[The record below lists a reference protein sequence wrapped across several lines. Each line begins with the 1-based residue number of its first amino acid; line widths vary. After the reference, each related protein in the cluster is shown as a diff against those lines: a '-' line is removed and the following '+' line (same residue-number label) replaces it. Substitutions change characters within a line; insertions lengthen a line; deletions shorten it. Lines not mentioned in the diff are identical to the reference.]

1 MGAGNGPEALVL
13 HKQALTPDPGR
24 GTATWG
30 SLTLRSKSSLAESGA
45 GHRGGRRQTPGGR
58 CSWRPRAHRTDQ
70 IRDRPGH
77 LLVPRPGPQDGGR
90 WAPRLLCPH
99 PHRHHPTVPRTG
111 VPTGGRV
118 CGTDRGPSVFR
129 RVHRRGSQRPR
140 GPGQLRAESRPQ
152 TRHGSYLPGQ
162 HRAGHTDHHTT
173 ATRPRRRLPSPG

>member
-1 MGAGNGPEALVL
+1 MGAGNGPQASVL
-13 HKQALTPDPGR
+13 HKQALTPDPGG

-30 SLTLRSKSSLAESGA
+30 PLTLRSKSSLAESGA

-99 PHRHHPTVPRTG
+99 PIGTRRFPGQEFQQVGVSVARIAALPCSGGSTG
-111 VPTGGRV
+111 EGLGGPGGRV
-118 CGTDRGPSVFR
+118 SSGLRAVP
-129 RVHRRGSQRPR
+129 RPDTAR
-140 GPGQLRAESRPQ
+140 TCPGNTGPGTLTT
-152 TRHGSYLPGQ
+152 TR
-162 HRAGHTDHHTT
+162 R
-173 ATRPRRRLPSPG
+173 